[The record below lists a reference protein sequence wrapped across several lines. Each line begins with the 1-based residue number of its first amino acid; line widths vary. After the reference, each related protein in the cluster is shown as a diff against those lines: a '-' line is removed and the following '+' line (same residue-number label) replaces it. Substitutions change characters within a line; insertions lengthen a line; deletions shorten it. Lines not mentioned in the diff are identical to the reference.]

1 MPRVMNGRYTAQRDE
16 SLAVFVIGLRVNN
29 LLAVR
34 KWLPTARAMGPMLRE
49 LYAHPETGFLGA
61 ETFVYWRGV
70 AMIQYWRSF
79 EDLERFARDR
89 EAPHLPAWRRFNRSV
104 GADGAVGIWHETFL
118 IEKGAYEAIYANMPV
133 FGLARAT
140 AHVPATGRRQTAR
153 RRLGR

>member
-1 MPRVMNGRYTAQRDE
+1 MPRVMNGRYTAQTDE

-49 LYAHPETGFLGA
+49 LYAHPEKGFLGA